1 MSIVNLAKWSWWIWY
16 RLILNGMKALTCPDV
31 SWHVSSS
38 LGLVLLRPSWSVSRS
53 MSSLRLVEIRSFC
66 MHYVA
71 ILALDFCKAKPFFSA
86 TWAASYWTTTSPELG
101 FTHFPQLLAIES
113 STKIPENPSPW
124 DWKKPPGPENA
135 GFLPFNVFFFGGGSF
150 PSTQLLSEQ
159 RSLKKEKFPRES
171 RCDWLETRQSL
182 WILLLNPPGSLWWI
196 RLRWR
201 LLRSQKM
208 TSWVTRPKTETSE
221 GSKCHDIFG
230 IVNWILDVKGCVG
243 HDETILWRVFRPI
256 NLHKVNSSCLVV
268 WSGMVPVMP

>member
-1 MSIVNLAKWSWWIWY
+1 MKFIGLIIDTVYIYLYIYMSIVNLAKWSWWIWY

-135 GFLPFNVFFFGGGSF
+135 GFLPFNVFFWGGAVF
-150 PSTQLLSEQ
+150 
-159 RSLKKEKFPRES
+159 
-171 RCDWLETRQSL
+171 
-182 WILLLNPPGSLWWI
+182 LLLNFFQSRDPRKRKNSHEKVVATGWKRGKVCGSFCWI
-196 RLRWR
+196 HLAACDGSASDDGCWEVKRWR
-201 LLRSQKM
+201 
-208 TSWVTRPKTETSE
+208 
-221 GSKCHDIFG
+221 
-230 IVNWILDVKGCVG
+230 VG
-243 HDETILWRVFRPI
+243 
-256 NLHKVNSSCLVV
+256 
-268 WSGMVPVMP
+268 

>member
-135 GFLPFNVFFFGGGSF
+135 GFLPFNVFFFGGGQFSF
-150 PSTQLLSEQ
+150 YSTSFRAEIPEKGKIPTRKSLRLVGNAAKFVDPFAESTWQLVMDPPQ
-159 RSLKKEKFPRES
+159 MTVVEKSKDDELGNEAKDRNIWRIQMS
-171 RCDWLETRQSL
+171 RYL
-182 WILLLNPPGSLWWI
+182 WH
-196 RLRWR
+196 
-201 LLRSQKM
+201 
-208 TSWVTRPKTETSE
+208 
-221 GSKCHDIFG
+221 C
-230 IVNWILDVKGCVG
+230 
-243 HDETILWRVFRPI
+243 
-256 NLHKVNSSCLVV
+256 
-268 WSGMVPVMP
+268 